1 MSQAGLSNLINAE
14 PSIPTSFTT
23 DSGTAVPAANVI
35 DINGGTGITTSGLGN
50 VITITSTATI
60 PTGASGTVLQ
70 GQGVGNPPLYST
82 ATYPSTATG
91 TGTLLRADGTNWT
104 VTTST
109 YPATNAVSTLLYASA
124 ANVMSA
130 LATANNGM
138 LVTSSTGVPSVL
150 AGPGTTG
157 NILQSN
163 AAAAPS
169 FSTATYPSTA
179 GTSGKVLISD
189 GTNIVSSTPTYPN
202 AASTALKHIKSDG
215 TNFVTTTVTYPDAS
229 VTAGKVII
237 SDGTNYIAS
246 TPTYP
251 NTSGTAGK
259 VVISDGTNNVYS
271 TPTFPNA
278 SATSGKIIK
287 SDGTNWLASTETY
300 AAPST
305 SGNLMTSDGTNW
317 TSANPTVYSATL
329 NLTNAQIKSLFTV
342 PITIVAAQGAG
353 TVITVFSIMT
363 KFTYGG
369 TNAFTGGGNLNIRYV
384 GTAGQSIN
392 AAIMTS
398 ALILGTA
405 SVYSQTNL
413 TATSGVAIANV
424 ENQLVCIHNLTAAFT
439 GNAANNNL
447 ISVKILYGITQI

>member
-1 MSQAGLSNLINAE
+1 MSQSGIANLSTST
-14 PSIPTSFTT
+14 PTIPTSFTT
-23 DSGTAVPAANVI
+23 DSGTAIPSANVI

-50 VITITSTATI
+50 VITITSTSSV
-60 PTGASGTVLQ
+60 PTGATGTVLQ
-70 GQGVGNPPLYST
+70 GQGVGNLPVYST

-109 YPATNAVSTLLYASA
+109 YPNTNAVSTLLYASA

-130 LATANNGM
+130 LATANNGA
-138 LVTSSTGVPSVL
+138 LVTSNTGVPSIL

-169 FSTATYPSTA
+169 FSTATFPSIAT
-179 GTSGKVLISD
+179 GTGKVLIAD
-189 GTNIVSSTPTYPN
+189 GTNWVASTPTYPN
-202 AASTALKHIKSDG
+202 VASTALKHIKSDG

-229 VTAGKVII
+229 VTAGKVIV
-237 SDGTNYIAS
+237 SDGTNYIA
-246 TPTYP
+246 
-251 NTSGTAGK
+251 
-259 VVISDGTNNVYS
+259 S

-305 SGNLMTSDGTNW
+305 SGNLLTSDGTNW

-342 PITIVAAQGAG
+342 PITIVPAPGAG
-353 TVITVFSIMT
+353 KVITVFSIMT
-363 KFTYGG
+363 KFIYGG
-369 TNAFTGGGNLNIRYV
+369 TNAFTGGGNLNIRYT

-392 AAIMTS
+392 ASIMTS
-398 ALILGTA
+398 ALITGTA
-405 SVYSQTNL
+405 SVYSQTLN
-413 TATSGVAIANV
+413 TAISGAAIANLEDDPV
-424 ENQLVCIHNLTAAFT
+424 VIHNLTAAFT
-439 GNAANNNL
+439 GNAANNNT
-447 ISVKILYGITQI
+447 INVKILYYITQI